1 MAARF
6 FSRLIRGDG
15 STGATTEAT
24 TGVAG
29 ATEAAAGAAGAA
41 GAPGAI
47 ATSGGSPGNSLLAVG
62 VSSGGEHDE
71 DSDEVLLEITDVTH
85 GRANTA
91 AITTKIIVGKTA
103 GRNTDASTVSKASS
117 DASAS
122 AGADATRPGDKA
134 TQDADSSFCLLPD
147 QGFVSEPLDSQNP
160 PLDNAHQNRQI
171 NTQDSLVAAK
181 PPACSSP
188 TTSLPVSPQAS
199 SVPSSPPSPSS
210 SCSPSS
216 PSLPAL
222 EALGSKEDQID
233 DTQTLGQTPAKSP
246 FRTVTPTIAPTS
258 SAPVAVPSTAAAAAT
273 AATVAAVT
281 VITVDASDQTP
292 EISPNL
298 QALAHHHQTPPSTTT
313 TITTTTTSRVR
324 VSTNSLVFLDD
335 PRASV
340 SSSACSE
347 ISTFSSPPAST
358 SSAYTATSASVCDT
372 GDTASAAT
380 SPPSSDYL
388 PSSPLA
394 SQSYSRPCSPFPR
407 VTSASLAASTVSTSA
422 PSSAARSRAYSSA
435 SFASIS
441 SLIDPAA
448 TASTTT
454 AAATCATPAAAIT
467 AATATFADSTSK
479 RSRYN
484 KQELH
489 AARVQRSASKSV
501 SFGSSPPP
509 GERRTSIQTRFKR
522 SASSPAEA
530 LAAVEPPK
538 EQGLTKMAFAEQQRW
553 ITVQQKTFTK
563 WLNTK
568 IEVRNL
574 QVNDL
579 VKDLSDGVVLIHLLE
594 CLSNESL
601 GRYASKPK
609 LRVQRFEN
617 ANLSLDFIKSRGIQM
632 TNIGAEDVVDGNRKI
647 ILGLIWTLILRFT
660 INDINE
666 EGMTAKEGL
675 LLWCQRKTAC
685 YDEVDVRDFSASW
698 NDGLAFCALLDIH
711 RPDLIDYDSLD
722 KSDHRGNMQLAFD
735 IAHKEIGIPKL
746 LDVEDV
752 CDVAKPDERSLMTY
766 IAYWFHAFSQM
777 EKVENAGRRVEKF
790 VLNMQGAWEMQSAYE
805 RRMAAL
811 LAALEGQKE
820 NWQTSKFEGTYADA
834 KAQAAQFAAYK
845 RGQKRE
851 WVAEK
856 SELATLLGNIKTKLG
871 TYRLRPYEP
880 PRHLSLENMEIEWA
894 KLSKA
899 EMKRAQLINE
909 TIRDIK
915 NALRKS
921 FADKANDFAMALNAM
936 QLAISGLEGDIEDQL
951 ELAKQLN
958 LKIPPL
964 DKYLETIQ
972 VVDTQCMEA
981 NIEENDFTTYTLD
994 ELVYELSLVKSSVQK
1009 KLAFLDNQMVAR
1021 NMTNLTPIQL
1031 EEFESVFRHFDRT
1044 DSNSLTELEF
1054 SAALASLGLV
1064 FSEDEMHDYF
1074 VETSHG
1080 RDRVTFE
1087 QFIRFMVEVTE
1098 DQNSAEQV
1106 FQSFREVADGKPYIT
1121 EMDLRH
1127 SLVPDEVIE
1136 KLTDIM
1142 PSHSGPDMQADRGM
1156 PQYDYISFMD
1166 KLMADVDDE
1175 TYGEDS
1181 LLSGEGDTQDD
1192 DDSYES
1198 SRHSG
1203 QM

>member
-6 FSRLIRGDG
+6 FSRLIRGDD

-29 ATEAAAGAAGAA
+29 ATEAAGV
-41 GAPGAI
+41 PGTI

-62 VSSGGEHDE
+62 ASSGGEHDE

-103 GRNTDASTVSKASS
+103 SRNTDASTVSKASS
-117 DASAS
+117 DASA
-122 AGADATRPGDKA
+122 GADANRLGDKA

-160 PLDNAHQNRQI
+160 PPLDKAHQNHQI
-171 NTQDSLVAAK
+171 NTKDSLVAAK
-181 PPACSSP
+181 PPACSP
-188 TTSLPVSPQAS
+188 PTSLPVSPQAS
-199 SVPSSPPSPSS
+199 SPPSSPPSPSS
-210 SCSPSS
+210 SSPSSSSPSS
-216 PSLPAL
+216 PSLLAL

-233 DTQTLGQTPAKSP
+233 DTQTLDQTLAKSP
-246 FRTVTPTIAPTS
+246 FRTATLTIAPSGT
-258 SAPVAVPSTAAAAAT
+258 APVAVPTTTAAAAAAT
-273 AATVAAVT
+273 ATVAAVT
-281 VITVDASDQTP
+281 VIAVDASDQTP

-298 QALAHHHQTPPSTTT
+298 QALVHHQTPPSTTT
-313 TITTTTTSRVR
+313 TTSRVQ
-324 VSTNSLVFLDD
+324 VSTNSLVFLNDS
-335 PRASV
+335 RASI

-372 GDTASAAT
+372 GDTASAAA

-454 AAATCATPAAAIT
+454 TTCATPAAATT

-509 GERRTSIQTRFKR
+509 GDRRTSIQTRFKR

-538 EQGLTKMAFAEQQRW
+538 DQGLTKMAFAEQQRW

-951 ELAKQLN
+951 ELARQLN

-994 ELVYELSLVKSSVQK
+994 ELDYELSLVKSSVQK

-1142 PSHSGPDMQADRGM
+1142 PSHSGPDMQVDRGM